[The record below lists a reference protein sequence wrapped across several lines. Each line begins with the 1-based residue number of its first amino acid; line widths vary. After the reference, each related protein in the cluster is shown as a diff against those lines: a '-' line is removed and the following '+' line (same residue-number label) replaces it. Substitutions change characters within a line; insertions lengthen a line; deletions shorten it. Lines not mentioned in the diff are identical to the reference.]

1 MAGIDFV
8 AVAVAIDALLLQYLV
23 ALLHVSLMVADAT
36 RLALS
41 RLA

>member
-8 AVAVAIDALLLQYLV
+8 AVEFAIDALILQYLI
-23 ALLHVSLMVADAT
+23 ALLHVSLMVADAA